1 MEKNL
6 SIVINVTAA
15 GVDRGYQQ
23 PASQF
28 LD

>member
-6 SIVINVTAA
+6 SIVINVTAT
-15 GVDRGYQQ
+15 GVDRAYQQ